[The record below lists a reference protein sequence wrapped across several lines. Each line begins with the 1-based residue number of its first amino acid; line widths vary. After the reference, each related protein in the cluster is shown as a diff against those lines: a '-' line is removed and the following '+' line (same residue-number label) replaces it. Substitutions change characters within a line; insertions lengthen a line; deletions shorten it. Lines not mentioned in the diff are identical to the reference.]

1 MHKDNMQQMQQDQY
15 AANRAFHAYQD
26 AVEEWSRASV
36 ELYKA
41 HARMEEAANVLRT
54 FMGNK

>member
-1 MHKDNMQQMQQDQY
+1 MHNDNLRQIQQDQY
-15 AANRAFHAYQD
+15 AVNRAFQAYQD

-41 HARMEEAANVLRT
+41 AARMEEAANVLRT